1 MRLWLSGPRIGW
13 FRPGISIGPEDIRRR
28 LPSWRRDEYREALKA
43 YAAKHGQPITNA
55 QANHDIDRAV
65 ALGEL
70 DAAGPMLH
78 IKGSRQEIIE
88 AVMQTSEKFGTPVT
102 RAEAE
107 RLTDKAI
114 RDPWP
119 RRVFWE
125 ILAVLAALLVIVA
138 MASH

>member
-13 FRPGISIGPEDIRRR
+13 FRPGNSIGSEDNRRR

-43 YAAKHGQPITNA
+43 YAAKHGQSITNA

-107 RLTDKAI
+107 RLTDRAI

-119 RRVFWE
+119 RRVFWVVVA
-125 ILAVLAALLVIVA
+125 IAALLVTVA
-138 MASH
+138 MATH